1 MESLALL
8 VCAMFLCILLSG
20 PLALI
25 SCYFNFNFI
34 TILLA
39 LFAITSG
46 TTWCFFAPFPF
57 LLLGSIGIFCGVLAI
72 QKL

>member
-1 MESLALL
+1 MGSLALL
-8 VCAMFLCILLSG
+8 VCVIFLCVSLSG

-46 TTWCFFAPFPF
+46 TYWCFFVPFPF
-57 LLLGSIGIFCGVLAI
+57 SLLGIIGIFCGILAMH
-72 QKL
+72 KL